1 MSFPV
6 HCTNELQ
13 LMALGLSGGNGEHA
27 VSPVEKAI
35 ARGHDSAIIP
45 RQHMVA
51 DFAKERKQIL
61 RLA

>member
-1 MSFPV
+1 MV
-6 HCTNELQ
+6 
-13 LMALGLSGGNGEHA
+13 LGHSGGNGEHA
-27 VSPVEKAI
+27 VCPVEKEI

-45 RQHMVA
+45 NQLMVA